1 MASRFC
7 ILSTV
12 VSEGTDGSPRGD
24 DVRLSLM
31 FIVARKTNVVRVNSR
46 AIVTAVPKYVVQF
59 EQKGHHPRSV
69 GVITVAEAY
78 SQMRGRGQSCA
89 LMPLRQPYCIWF
101 ASMGDILR
109 ANGR

>member
-69 GVITVAEAY
+69 GVMTVAEAY
-78 SQMRGRGQSCA
+78 CQCA
-89 LMPLRQPYCIWF
+89 GNPALSGL
-101 ASMGDILR
+101 
-109 ANGR
+109 